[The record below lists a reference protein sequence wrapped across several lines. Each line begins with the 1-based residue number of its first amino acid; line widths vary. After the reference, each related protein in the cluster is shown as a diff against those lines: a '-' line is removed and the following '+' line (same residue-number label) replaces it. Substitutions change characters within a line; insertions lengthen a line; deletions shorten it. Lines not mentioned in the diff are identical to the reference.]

1 MSDGTPP
8 IPGPAGPREGL
19 VAGGAHGPGRLRALT
34 AIVLDA
40 LENAAE
46 ARGGPLPAGGP
57 EAVAL
62 STLSLCA
69 PVLPEEGV
77 GPEAALGDVVRAVAE
92 GAADPADPACV
103 AHLHCPPLAVAV
115 AADLAGAALNPS
127 MDSWD
132 QAPAAGVIEELTTAA
147 LARLIHPTAPAPDAL
162 MTSGGT
168 ESNLVAL
175 LLARERATPGT
186 LRVVT
191 GANAH
196 HSVHRAAWMLGLP
209 APVVVACR
217 DGRMDPAALDDALA
231 ALAGAPLLVVATAGT
246 TDEGRIDPLPEIA
259 RVAERHAARLHVD
272 AAYGGPLLFSERL
285 APLLAG
291 LEHAASVT
299 FDLHKLGWQPVAA
312 GVLAVADA
320 GMLAPLSLRADYL
333 NADDDTE
340 AGLPDLLGRSI
351 RTTRRP
357 DALKM
362 AVTFRALG
370 RRGLGELVEHCVR
383 TAHAFGRAVDARPGL
398 RRRPGDIGISTV
410 LFRPTVADALPDE
423 VGDAV
428 VAAVRRTLLAEGHAV
443 LGRAQAEDADGRRRL
458 WLKATLLHPDAAVAE
473 LLPLLGLVTAAADR
487 AATEAEANGVVTGA
501 EVDGVVTGAEVD
513 GVVTG
518 ADADRAATE
527 APGAEDTDAPAAERL
542 SP

>member
-1 MSDGTPP
+1 MSAGTPSAS
-8 IPGPAGPREGL
+8 GAEGVRGGL
-19 VAGGAHGPGRLRALT
+19 VAGGVHGPGRLRDLT

-40 LENAAE
+40 LENAAR

-57 EAVAL
+57 EAVAV
-62 STLSLCA
+62 STRALCA

-77 GPEAALGDVVRAVAE
+77 GPEAALGDLVRAVAE

-147 LARLIHPTAPAPDAL
+147 LARLVHPTAPAPDAL
-162 MTSGGT
+162 ITSGGT

-175 LLARERATPGT
+175 LLARERAARGATPHS

-209 APVVVACR
+209 APAIVACR
-217 DGRMDPAALDDALA
+217 DGRIDPAALDRALA
-231 ALAGAPLLVVATAGT
+231 ALAGAPILVVATAGT

-259 RVAERHAARLHVD
+259 RIAERHAAQLHVD

-291 LEHAASVT
+291 LERAASVT

-370 RRGLGELVEHCVR
+370 RRGLGELVERCVR
-383 TAHAFGRAVDARPGL
+383 TAHEFGRAVDARPAL

-410 LFRPTVADALPDE
+410 LFRPAVADALPDE
-423 VGDAV
+423 EGDAV
-428 VAAVRRTLLAEGHAV
+428 VAAVRRTLLAEGRAV
-443 LGRAQAEDADGRRRL
+443 LG
-458 WLKATLLHPDAAVAE
+458 
-473 LLPLLGLVTAAADR
+473 
-487 AATEAEANGVVTGA
+487 
-501 EVDGVVTGAEVD
+501 
-513 GVVTG
+513 
-518 ADADRAATE
+518 
-527 APGAEDTDAPAAERL
+527 L
-542 SP
+542 SLIHISD

>member
-1 MSDGTPP
+1 MPPAPLPTPGEPSVEREGLGASAGTPSS
-8 IPGPAGPREGL
+8 PGAEGVRGGL
-19 VAGGAHGPGRLRALT
+19 VAGGAQGPEHLRPLT
-34 AIVLDA
+34 TVVLDA
-40 LENAAE
+40 LADAAR

-57 EAVAL
+57 VAVEQNTRAL
-62 STLSLCA
+62 CS
-69 PVLPEEGV
+69 PVLPEEGT
-77 GPEAALGDVVRAVAE
+77 GPEAALGDLVRAVAE

-103 AHLHCPPLAVAV
+103 AHLHCPPFAVAV
-115 AADLAGAALNPS
+115 AAELAGAALNPS

-147 LARLIHPTAPAPDAL
+147 LARLVHPAAPAPDAL
-162 MTSGGT
+162 ITSGGT

-175 LLARERATPGT
+175 LLARERAAGGP

-209 APVVVACR
+209 APTVVACNK
-217 DGRMDPAALDDALA
+217 GRIDPAALDRALTG
-231 ALAGAPLLVVATAGT
+231 LAGSPLLVVATAGT

-259 RVAERHAARLHVD
+259 RIAERHTAQLHVD

-285 APLLAG
+285 APQLAG
-291 LEHAASVT
+291 LEHAATVT

-320 GMLAPLSLRADYL
+320 ALLAPLSLRADYL

-370 RRGLGELVEHCVR
+370 RRGVGELVEHCVR
-383 TAHAFGRAVDARPGL
+383 TAEEFGRAVDAHPRLRLRPG
-398 RRRPGDIGISTV
+398 GIGISTV
-410 LFRPTVADALPDE
+410 LFRPAVADALGDE
-423 VGDAV
+423 AGDAV
-428 VAAVRRTLLAEGHAV
+428 VAAVRRILLAEGRTV
-443 LGRAQAEDADGRRRL
+443 LGRAVAEDGDGRTRL
-458 WLKATLLHPDAAVAE
+458 WLKATLLHPDAATAD
-473 LLPLLGLVTAAADR
+473 LLPLLDLVTAAADR
-487 AATEAEANGVVTGA
+487 ALREA
-501 EVDGVVTGAEVD
+501 
-513 GVVTG
+513 
-518 ADADRAATE
+518 AA
-527 APGAEDTDAPAAERL
+527 AEDTEVPETERL

>member
-1 MSDGTPP
+1 MSAGT
-8 IPGPAGPREGL
+8 GGL
-19 VAGGAHGPGRLRALT
+19 LAGGVDGPGHLRALT
-34 AIVLDA
+34 SVVLDT
-40 LENAAE
+40 LESAAR

-57 EAVAL
+57 DAVARRTTAL
-62 STLSLCA
+62 AA
-69 PVLPEEGV
+69 PVLPEEGI
-77 GPEAALGDVVRAVAE
+77 GAGAALADLVRAVAE

-115 AADLAGAALNPS
+115 AAELAGAALNPS

-147 LARLIHPTAPAPDAL
+147 LARLVHPDAPAPDAL
-162 MTSGGT
+162 ITSGGT

-175 LLARERATPGT
+175 LLARERAAPAL

-209 APVVVACR
+209 APTQVACH
-217 DGRMDPAALDDALA
+217 DGRIDPADLDR
-231 ALAGAPLLVVATAGT
+231 ALAGLGGGPVLVVATAGT

-259 RVAERHAARLHVD
+259 GIVDRYGAELHVD
-272 AAYGGPLLFSERL
+272 AAYGGPLLFSEHL
-285 APLLAG
+285 APRLAG
-291 LEHAASVT
+291 LDRAVSVT

-312 GVLAVADA
+312 GVLAVADTA
-320 GMLAPLSLRADYL
+320 LLAPLSLRTDYL

-357 DALKM
+357 DALKI

-370 RRGLGELVEHCVR
+370 RRGLSELVERCVR
-383 TAHAFGRAVDARPGL
+383 TAEEFGRAVDARPAL
-398 RRRPGDIGISTV
+398 RRRPGAIGISTV
-410 LFRPTVADALPDE
+410 LFRPVVADGLEAE
-423 VGDAV
+423 AGDAV
-428 VAAVRRTLLAEGHAV
+428 VAEVRRTLLMDGRAV
-443 LGRAQAEDADGRRRL
+443 LGRAVAEDGDGRRRL
-458 WLKATLLHPDAAVAE
+458 WLKATLLHPAAATAD
-473 LLPLLGLVTAAADR
+473 LLPLLDLVEVAARRAAA
-487 AATEAEANGVVTGA
+487 EESG
-501 EVDGVVTGAEVD
+501 
-513 GVVTG
+513 
-518 ADADRAATE
+518 
-527 APGAEDTDAPAAERL
+527 PGGTDAPAAERL

>member
-1 MSDGTPP
+1 MSAGTPSV
-8 IPGPAGPREGL
+8 PGAEGVRGRL
-19 VAGGAHGPGRLRALT
+19 VAGGAHGPESLRSLT

-40 LENAAE
+40 LEGAAS
-46 ARGGPLPAGGP
+46 ARGGPLPSGGP
-57 EAVAL
+57 EAVAR
-62 STLSLCA
+62 STRALCA

-77 GPEAALGDVVRAVAE
+77 GPEAALADVVRAVAE

-127 MDSWD
+127 LDSWD

-147 LARLIHPTAPAPDAL
+147 LARLVHPAAPAPDAL
-162 MTSGGT
+162 ITSGGT

-175 LLARERATPGT
+175 LLARERAAPGA

-209 APVVVACR
+209 APAVVACR
-217 DGRMDPAALDDALA
+217 DGRIDPAALDHALSG
-231 ALAGAPLLVVATAGT
+231 LAGAPLLVVATAGT

-259 RVAERHAARLHVD
+259 RIAGRHGARLHVD
-272 AAYGGPLLFSERL
+272 AAYGGPLLFSDRL
-285 APLLAG
+285 APQLAG
-291 LEHAASVT
+291 LERADSVT

-320 GMLAPLSLRADYL
+320 ATLAPLALRADYL

-370 RRGLGELVEHCVR
+370 RRGLGALVEHCVR
-383 TAHAFGRAVDARPGL
+383 TAHEFGRAVDERPAL

-410 LFRPTVADALPDE
+410 LFRPAVADALSDE
-423 VGDAV
+423 AGDAV
-428 VAAVRRTLLAEGHAV
+428 VAAVRRTLLTEGRAV
-443 LGRAQAEDADGRRRL
+443 LGRARAEDGDGRSRL
-458 WLKATLLHPDAAVAE
+458 WLKATLLHPTAATAD
-473 LLPLLGLVTAAADR
+473 LLPLLDLVTAVADR
-487 AATEAEANGVVTGA
+487 AVGDAVAAEG
-501 EVDGVVTGAEVD
+501 
-513 GVVTG
+513 
-518 ADADRAATE
+518 
-527 APGAEDTDAPAAERL
+527 TDDPAAERL

>member
-1 MSDGTPP
+1 MSAGT
-8 IPGPAGPREGL
+8 EGL
-19 VAGGAHGPGRLRALT
+19 LAGGVHGPGHLRALT
-34 AIVLDA
+34 ATVLDT
-40 LENAAE
+40 LETAAR

-57 EAVAL
+57 EAVARR
-62 STLSLCA
+62 TRALCG

-77 GPEAALGDVVRAVAE
+77 GAEAALTDLVRAVAE

-115 AADLAGAALNPS
+115 AAELAGAALNPS

-147 LARLIHPTAPAPDAL
+147 LARLIHPAALAPDAL
-162 MTSGGT
+162 ITSGGT
-168 ESNLVAL
+168 ESNCVAL
-175 LLARERATPGT
+175 LLARERAAAGPHDGP

-209 APVVVACR
+209 APATVPCH
-217 DGRMDPAALDDALA
+217 DGRIDPAALDRT
-231 ALAGAPLLVVATAGT
+231 LAGLGGGPVLVVATAGT

-259 RVAERHAARLHVD
+259 RIVGRYGAELHVD

-285 APLLAG
+285 APRLAG
-291 LEHAASVT
+291 LEHAVSVT

-312 GVLAVADA
+312 GVLAVADTA
-320 GMLAPLSLRADYL
+320 LLAPLSLRTDYL

-357 DALKM
+357 DALKI
-362 AVTFRALG
+362 AATFRALG
-370 RRGLGELVEHCVR
+370 RRGLSELVEHCVS
-383 TAHAFGRAVDARPGL
+383 TAEEFGRAVDARPAL
-398 RRRPGDIGISTV
+398 RRRPGEIGISTV
-410 LFRPTVADALPDE
+410 LFRPVVADALEPE
-423 VGDAV
+423 AGDAV
-428 VAAVRRTLLAEGHAV
+428 VAEVRRALLMDGRAV
-443 LGRAQAEDADGRRRL
+443 LGRAVAEDGDGRHRL
-458 WLKATLLHPDAAVAE
+458 WLKATLLHPVAASAD
-473 LLPLLGLVTAAADR
+473 LLPLLDLVTETAERAAAEEGRGGDGSGR
-487 AATEAEANGVVTGA
+487 GGGGGGDTGA
-501 EVDGVVTGAEVD
+501 PVT
-513 GVVTG
+513 
-518 ADADRAATE
+518 
-527 APGAEDTDAPAAERL
+527 ERL

>member
-1 MSDGTPP
+1 MSAGT
-8 IPGPAGPREGL
+8 GDL
-19 VAGGAHGPGRLRALT
+19 LAGGAHGPGRLRALT
-34 AIVLDA
+34 EVVLDT
-40 LENAAE
+40 LETAAR

-57 EAVAL
+57 DAVARR
-62 STLSLCA
+62 TGALCA
-69 PVLPEEGV
+69 PVLPEEGI
-77 GPEAALGDVVRAVAE
+77 GAEAALADLVRAVAE

-115 AADLAGAALNPS
+115 AAELAGAALNPS

-147 LARLIHPTAPAPDAL
+147 LARLVHPDAPAPDAL
-162 MTSGGT
+162 ITSGGT

-175 LLARERATPGT
+175 LLARERAAPGP

-209 APVVVACR
+209 APTVVACH
-217 DGRMDPAALDDALA
+217 DGRIDPAALDRT
-231 ALAGAPLLVVATAGT
+231 LAGLDGGPVLVVATAGT

-259 RVAERHAARLHVD
+259 RIAERYDAELHVD

-285 APLLAG
+285 APRLAG
-291 LEHAASVT
+291 LDRAVSVT

-312 GVLAVADA
+312 GVLAVADT
-320 GMLAPLSLRADYL
+320 GLLAPLSLRTDYL

-357 DALKM
+357 DALKI

-370 RRGLGELVEHCVR
+370 RRGLSELVEHCVT
-383 TAHAFGRAVDARPGL
+383 TAEEFARALDARPAL
-398 RRRPGDIGISTV
+398 RRRPGEIGISTV
-410 LFRPTVADALPDE
+410 LFRPVVADALEPE
-423 VGDAV
+423 AGDAV
-428 VAAVRRTLLAEGHAV
+428 VAEVRRTLLMDGRAV
-443 LGRAQAEDADGRRRL
+443 LGRAVAEDGDGRRRL
-458 WLKATLLHPDAAVAE
+458 WLKATLLHPAAATAG
-473 LLPLLGLVTAAADR
+473 LLPLLDLVTAAAQR
-487 AATEAEANGVVTGA
+487 AAAEGGGGGDGGDTG
-501 EVDGVVTGAEVD
+501 
-513 GVVTG
+513 
-518 ADADRAATE
+518 
-527 APGAEDTDAPAAERL
+527 APAAERL